1 MEKDIFTWLEDGTI
15 RITRQKCLGCYWM
28 LKVNFEFVILESILI
43 DIYRFTCKLYKY
55 AMWSIIHLLGLG
67 ETKDWERLDDMKE
80 PRADHACAV
89 VQHFYGINSK
99 TIPPW
104 TTGIMVSGGY
114 RLRGAWTSSVD
125 FLDFRTGSMKID
137 SFIRMDW
144 SNLNYFWRF

>member
-1 MEKDIFTWLEDGTI
+1 MH
-15 RITRQKCLGCYWM
+15 
-28 LKVNFEFVILESILI
+28 S
-43 DIYRFTCKLYKY
+43 
-55 AMWSIIHLLGLG
+55 LGLG
-67 ETKDWERLDDMKE
+67 KTKNWERLDDMKE

-99 TIPPW
+99 TVPPW

-137 SFIRMDW
+137 IFIRMD
-144 SNLNYFWRF
+144 

>member
-1 MEKDIFTWLEDGTI
+1 
-15 RITRQKCLGCYWM
+15 
-28 LKVNFEFVILESILI
+28 
-43 DIYRFTCKLYKY
+43 
-55 AMWSIIHLLGLG
+55 
-67 ETKDWERLDDMKE
+67 MKE

-125 FLDFRTGSMKID
+125 FLDFRTGNMKID
-137 SFIRMDW
+137 IFIRMDFFEG
-144 SNLNYFWRF
+144 SNGVLMIHIFLCRLYFFQGSGHHFYSFQD

>member
-1 MEKDIFTWLEDGTI
+1 
-15 RITRQKCLGCYWM
+15 
-28 LKVNFEFVILESILI
+28 
-43 DIYRFTCKLYKY
+43 
-55 AMWSIIHLLGLG
+55 
-67 ETKDWERLDDMKE
+67 MKE

-137 SFIRMDW
+137 IFIRMDW
-144 SNLNYFWRF
+144 LLIIFEGSN